1 LLIAFI
7 GMNAGMYGAGI
18 LSGVKG
24 YVLRAVLL
32 ALSFGTIILPLFVG
46 WILAYT
52 CSVITVLAVVV
63 PLLAPRYL
71 SRPIR

>member
-32 ALSFGTIILPLFVG
+32 ALSFGTIILPEFMG
-46 WILAYT
+46 WIPAYIF
-52 CSVITVLAVVV
+52 SVLMILLVAL
-63 PLLAPRYL
+63 PLFSSRYKKVA
-71 SRPIR
+71 